1 MLDVFHNKTVRV
13 LRGEPA
19 RPRQKQPLPFKIGQ
33 PIPPRHLTP
42 VAEVADNKVVLVKD
56 SRPGRSSDPLSFAGH
71 SICRVSEEAIRLVL
85 FKVVTRSAGACAAV
99 LHADLPV
106 LTGIFNG
113 NRAAFHDE

>member
-33 PIPPRHLTP
+33 PIPPRHLAP

-56 SRPGRSSDPLSFAGH
+56 LAGRA
-71 SICRVSEEAIRLVL
+71 EAAILFHLRGIRY
-85 FKVVTRSAGACAAV
+85 AA
-99 LHADLPV
+99 
-106 LTGIFNG
+106 
-113 NRAAFHDE
+113 